1 MRTLQQRTP
10 LAELP
15 WLNNFLVARGFERT
29 SPGNFSNGRATL
41 RFDGWVLHAVPDDRT
56 KTWRSD
62 LSEATPESIRQL
74 LVPLLASPSFLSHA
88 ELEQRRGREVILR
101 ENLASI
107 AEIIAAAPETP
118 TGRQLRG
125 FLWSMY
131 NSHHLINLY
140 SAKDDLEG
148 KHLKRMLDVLGG
160 WLDGHISEDALR
172 AALSA
177 SGEMDRWDTV
187 NLTGTEETRLLSV
200 INDVETLIKSVSPSQ
215 AHVDFAAARRNLVMA
230 LDTLKRARKGTQ

>member
-29 SPGNFSNGRATL
+29 SPGNFTNGRATL
-41 RFDGWVLHAVPDDRT
+41 RFEDWVLHAVPDDRT

-88 ELEQRRGREVILR
+88 ELEQRRGREVMLR

-107 AEIIAAAPETP
+107 AETIAAGPDSP

-131 NSHHLINLY
+131 NGHHLINLY
-140 SAKDDLEG
+140 SAKDDIEG
-148 KHLKRMLDVLGG
+148 EHRKRMMDVLGG
-160 WLDGHISEDALR
+160 WMDGYISEDALR
-172 AALSA
+172 TALTA
-177 SGEMDRWDTV
+177 SGEMDRWDAV
-187 NLTGTEETRLLSV
+187 KLGGTEEARLLTV
-200 INDVETLIKSVSPSQ
+200 IHDVETLIKSVSPSQ
-215 AHVDFAAARRNLVMA
+215 SHVDFAAARRNLVLA
-230 LDTLKRARKGTQ
+230 LDTLKRTRSMA